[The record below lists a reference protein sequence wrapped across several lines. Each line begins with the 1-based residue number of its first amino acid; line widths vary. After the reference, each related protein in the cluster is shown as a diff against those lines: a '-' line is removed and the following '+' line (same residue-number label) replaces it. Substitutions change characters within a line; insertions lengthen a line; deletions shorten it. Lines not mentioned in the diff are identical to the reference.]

1 MPIIH
6 RRPYQIDR
14 SRTPVCSTIR
24 PLSSPGILRIRCH
37 RHPWVV
43 RIHAAFHSMY
53 SSELAAINT
62 VIAIM
67 KEMTEDGHTIR
78 QPHPLLSWAHEAPN
92 RGGGFDEIC
101 ASTVI
106 KNRGDN
112 WLPDPYRRSAELE
125 YAQGME
131 IAAADHL
138 SAQEKAAEA
147 AGVYLRKSLPN
158 ATSNSHKDVSVS

>member
-24 PLSSPGILRIRCH
+24 PLSSPGILRICCH

-53 SSELAAINT
+53 SNELAAVNT

-78 QPHPLLSWAHEAPN
+78 QPHPLLSWAHETPN
-92 RGGGFDEIC
+92 HDGGFDELC
-101 ASTVI
+101 TATVVL
-106 KNRGDN
+106 NRGDN

-125 YAQGME
+125 DTQA
-131 IAAADHL
+131 L
-138 SAQEKAAEA
+138 SVEGQVSASDRAAEA
-147 AGVYLRKSLPN
+147 AGIYLRKRLPN
-158 ATSNSHKDVSVS
+158 ATPNGHKDVNVS